1 MALGGGKVDRKL
13 LKGAI
18 FLLSCVSNSL
28 LGAAVRGGI

>member
-1 MALGGGKVDRKL
+1 MALDGDEVDRKL

-28 LGAAVRGGI
+28 LAAAVGGGI